1 MRIIRKWFPR
11 RKNIFPL
18 RRKEKKNL
26 LIELDKKV
34 EIDFEPK
41 ISSNLQI
48 LNNQT
53 KIMTEQE
60 QLADSIESFPNNYLH
75 GNCVC
80 LFIMLVFYY
89 LSIIS
94 TKLKNTLEE
103 SINNR
108 KN

>member
-11 RKNIFPL
+11 RNNIFPP
-18 RRKEKKNL
+18 RRREKKVVVDL
-26 LIELDKKV
+26 DRKVKIEL
-34 EIDFEPK
+34 EPE

-53 KIMTEQE
+53 RIITEEE
-60 QLADSIESFPNNYLH
+60 QLIDSMSSLSNNYH
-75 GNCVC
+75 DGNCVC

-89 LSIIS
+89 LSIIT

-103 SINNR
+103 SINR

>member
-1 MRIIRKWFPR
+1 MRLIRKLFPR

-18 RRKEKKNL
+18 RRREKRAHV
-26 LIELDKKV
+26 ELDKNV
-34 EIDFEPK
+34 EIELEPK

-53 KIMTEQE
+53 KIMAEHE
-60 QLADSIESFPNNYLH
+60 QLVDPMKSLPYNYH
-75 GNCVC
+75 DGNCVC

-89 LSIIS
+89 LSIIT

-103 SINNR
+103 SINR

>member
-1 MRIIRKWFPR
+1 MRIVRKWIRERESSFILG
-11 RKNIFPL
+11 K
-18 RRKEKKNL
+18 KKKNRIAPGRDVE
-26 LIELDKKV
+26 IELD
-34 EIDFEPK
+34 PR

-53 KIMTEQE
+53 KIIAEKE
-60 QLADSIESFPNNYLH
+60 QLVDSMKSLPNTYH
-75 GNCVC
+75 DGNCVC

-89 LSIIS
+89 LSIIC

-103 SINNR
+103 SINR

>member
-1 MRIIRKWFPR
+1 MRIVRKWVR
-11 RKNIFPL
+11 KRKNSFIL
-18 RRKEKKNL
+18 GKKIKNRIVPGRDIK
-26 LIELDKKV
+26 IEL
-34 EIDFEPK
+34 EPK

-53 KIMTEQE
+53 KITTEEE
-60 QLADSIESFPNNYLH
+60 QLVDSMKSFPNTNH
-75 GNCVC
+75 DGNCVC